1 MQLVLIAGEGRDV
14 GKTLLG
20 ERLVAVLR
28 EKGLRVGVVKHVHHG
43 VDYRVKDTGRYL
55 GAGAERV
62 VAVGPSE
69 YMLVEKKRLGFWE
82 AIQLLNS
89 SDAAIVEGFRE
100 HIDSVIEKGGCTA
113 YIHRDGTI
121 DINPGNRKANNIDEA
136 LEVLTELVAA
146 KKCTIMT

>member
-20 ERLVAVLR
+20 EHLVAALR
-28 EKGLRVGVVKHVHHG
+28 ERGLRVGVVKHVHHG

-69 YMLVEKKRLGFWE
+69 YMLVEKRRLGFWE
-82 AIQLLNS
+82 AIQLLS
-89 SDAAIVEGFRE
+89 GSDTVVVEGFKE
-100 HIDSVIEKGGCTA
+100 HIDSVLEKGGCTA
-113 YIHRDGTI
+113 YIHRDGAI
-121 DINPGNRKANNIDEA
+121 DINPGSKKAHSIDEA
-136 LEVLTELVAA
+136 LQVLTELVAA
-146 KKCTIMT
+146 RRCALRL